1 MWMATMGVQ
10 LTMQSTLTALEFNMF
25 KKKLKNSK
33 KKFIGDKNI
42 ITNIYKI
49 QAYDSIMRG

>member
-1 MWMATMGVQ
+1 MATMGVQ
-10 LTMQSTLTALEFNMF
+10 LTMQSTLTALEFNML

-33 KKFIGDKNI
+33 KKFIGVKNI